1 MTATQW
7 QATNILSQ
15 ANHLQII
22 TNLYAKGVRT
32 LILPNVV
39 DISEIPLFDAGSLAA
54 VMHAGCVD
62 YNIRFSNTISQAKA
76 LCPNLKIYAPD
87 FFTLLNNVLTNAAA
101 YGLTN
106 ALYKGYSIGAA
117 EIISPL
123 TVTNNPGTNYIYW
136 DATDPSAKFHAVIAD
151 VVQQIISPVQIG
163 QITALN
169 GSNRLDVAN
178 VPVGLN
184 GFVDTTS
191 NLAPANWTLV
201 QNITSTN
208 TTQSI
213 FVAQVAATNSGAVVY
228 DDANQIKPADS
239 GGPGLL
245 GGPPP
250 DYIALQFYRL
260 RFPYAWSWP

>member
-1 MTATQW
+1 MRQ
-7 QATNILSQ
+7 
-15 ANHLQII
+15 
-22 TNLYAKGVRT
+22 
-32 LILPNVV
+32 
-39 DISEIPLFDAGSLAA
+39 
-54 VMHAGCVD
+54 
-62 YNIRFSNTISQAKA
+62 
-76 LCPNLKIYAPD
+76 
-87 FFTLLNNVLTNAAA
+87 
-101 YGLTN
+101 
-106 ALYKGYSIGAA
+106 
-117 EIISPL
+117 
-123 TVTNNPGTNYIYW
+123 
-136 DATDPSAKFHAVIAD
+136 DPTAKFHEVIAD

-184 GFVDTTS
+184 GFVDGST

-228 DDANQIKPADS
+228 GDANQIKPADS

-260 RFPYAWSWP
+260 RFPLRMVVAVTRGKTQAAETAAGFAFVKALQPQRSIRSVVSQPMHESVMETP